1 MKIGDDQEN
10 QTPKNRISEEQIVSS
25 RSWILS
31 LKVWWL
37 LLIFI
42 YKENS
47 FI

>member
-10 QTPKNRISEEQIVSS
+10 QTPKNRISEEQILITKG
-25 RSWILS
+25 WILS
-31 LKVWWL
+31 LEVWWL